1 MHERQAQILQALY
14 LRRSD
19 TMANLAEEFHV
30 CRQTIKNDIDTLSL
44 THPEIIVR
52 PGRHRGGVF
61 IREDFRAERKYFT
74 PKEVALLERLKTD
87 LQGDDL
93 CTMQEILN
101 RYTA

>member
-19 TMANLAEEFHV
+19 TMTNLAKEFHV
-30 CRQTIKNDIDTLSL
+30 CRQTIKNDIDMLSL

-52 PGRHRGGVF
+52 TGRYGGGVF
-61 IREDFRAERKYFT
+61 IREDFHAERKYLT
-74 PKEVALLERLKTD
+74 PKETALLERLKTS
-87 LQGDDL
+87 LHGDEL
-93 CTMQEILN
+93 STMQEILN